1 MKLDPSSLTTGLQM
15 KSKISLLA
23 KGSQM
28 ITQSESKKKGFYLP
42 LILTTAAVL
51 FIVTGSIISLG
62 YGNFQAVKK
71 QGNSNSALNV
81 AESGI
86 NYYLWHLSHNDTDY
100 CDGQVCNGPGPYGP
114 YVHDYYDTSNN
125 PAGSYSITI
134 TPPVSGGNAVT
145 VQSVGTSITGENRTI
160 QATLGI
166 PSFAQ
171 YSFVSNSEA
180 WFGDTESTNGLVHSN
195 KGIHFDGTASG
206 VVAAA
211 VQTYTPSSCFGG
223 NGTVKNGVW
232 GTGGP
237 TSYWT
242 FPVPQIDF
250 NQITSDLN
258 ILQTA
263 AQANGIYLPTQ
274 GVNANQKSVNGY
286 ALQLNANGTVRVGRV
301 TSRRDNGGL
310 GGSCVNHPRY
320 NSLMQTVTWEPS
332 ARALP
337 SNGVIFVA
345 DNAWVWGTV
354 TSRLTI
360 ASGRFPD
367 SSTTNT
373 NIFLQDSL
381 NYTVKDG
388 SVALGLISQSD
399 IVVNSSSADNLNLD
413 AYLLSQKGKVFRPYY
428 SGNVKST
435 ITTYGGIAANSWWT
449 WSWVNGSNQVISGY
463 QTTSSSFDN
472 YLTLNPPPLF
482 PKTGSF
488 AVLSW
493 KEEPIL

>member
-1 MKLDPSSLTTGLQM
+1 MVMT
-15 KSKISLLA
+15 
-23 KGSQM
+23 
-28 ITQSESKKKGFYLP
+28 
-42 LILTTAAVL
+42 
-51 FIVTGSIISLG
+51 SIISLS
-62 YGNFQAVKK
+62 YSNFRAVKK
-71 QGNSNSALNV
+71 QGNSNAALNV

-86 NYYLWHLSHNDTDY
+86 NYYLWHLSHNNTDY
-100 CDGQVCNGPGPYGP
+100 CDGNACTGDGPFGP
-114 YVHDYYDTSNN
+114 YVHDYFDTQGN
-125 PAGSYSITI
+125 PAGNYSLTI
-134 TPPVSGGNAVT
+134 TPPTSGGNAVT
-145 VQSVGTSITGENRTI
+145 VRSVGTAVTGEKRTI

-180 WFGDTESTNGLVHSN
+180 WFGDSESTNGLVHSN
-195 KGIHFDGTASG
+195 KGIHFDGTANG

-211 VQTYTPSSCFGG
+211 VQSYIPSSCFGG
-223 NGTVKNGVW
+223 NGTTKDGVW

-258 ILQTA
+258 TLQTA
-263 AQANGIYLPTQ
+263 AQTDGIFLPTQ
-274 GVNANQKSVNGY
+274 GVNVNQKSVNGY

-301 TSRRDNGGL
+301 TSQRDNGGL
-310 GGSCVNHPRY
+310 TGSCVSHARY
-320 NSLMQTVTWEPS
+320 NSLRQSVVWEPT

-337 SNGVIFVA
+337 DNGVIFAA
-345 DNAWVWGTV
+345 DNVWVWGTV

-360 ASGRFPD
+360 ASGRLPD
-367 SSTTNT
+367 NNTTNT
-373 NIFLQDSL
+373 NIFLQDDIT
-381 NYTVKDG
+381 YTVKDG
-388 SVALGLISQSD
+388 TVALGLISQSD
-399 IVVNSSSADNLNLD
+399 IVVNSSSDNNLNID
-413 AYLLSQKGKVFRPYY
+413 GYLLSQKGKVFRPYY
-428 SGNVKST
+428 ANNTRSS

-449 WSWVNGSNQVISGY
+449 WSWVNGSNQITSGY
-463 QTTSSSFDN
+463 QTTNATFDN